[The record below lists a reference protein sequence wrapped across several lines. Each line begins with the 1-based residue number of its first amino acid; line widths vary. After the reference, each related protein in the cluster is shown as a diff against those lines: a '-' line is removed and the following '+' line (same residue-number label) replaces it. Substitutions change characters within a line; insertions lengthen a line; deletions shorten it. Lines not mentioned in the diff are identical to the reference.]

1 MGLSCLNKCI
11 QNLHGSFRVF
21 AVVAG
26 RKDVVREDSRSVGS
40 LDARRRTHE
49 AEDAHQGWSTIVPPY
64 TVHKSA
70 LLVHVQL
77 YVLAL
82 AHTTGEGATHVHV
95 YLLPVVLSNVEVL
108 NCTFW

>member
-1 MGLSCLNKCI
+1 MYTEFAWKLSC
-11 QNLHGSFRVF
+11 FYF

-49 AEDAHQGWSTIVPPY
+49 AEDADQGWSTIVPPY

-82 AHTTGEGATHVHV
+82 AHTRGYTCTVHV

-108 NCTFW
+108 NSTFW